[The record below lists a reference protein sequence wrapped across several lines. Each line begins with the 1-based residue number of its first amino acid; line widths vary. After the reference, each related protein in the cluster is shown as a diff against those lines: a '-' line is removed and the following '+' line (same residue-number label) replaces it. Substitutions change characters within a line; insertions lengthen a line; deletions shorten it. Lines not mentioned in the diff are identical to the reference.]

1 MVLENCVQRNKRKA
15 WTAITKR
22 HWCIGIIRQTCL
34 TPFRRTNGGDCLIAD
49 NSLYLPRR
57 TCYDARNTECCMP
70 DCFST
75 NPTLSPRQTAVIEA
89 VRKE

>member
-1 MVLENCVQRNKRKA
+1 MNREKQGQQDHEASVYRK
-15 WTAITKR
+15 
-22 HWCIGIIRQTCL
+22 G
-34 TPFRRTNGGDCLIAD
+34 RTNACHLPGTSDVLLGDCLIAD

-57 TCYDARNTECCMP
+57 TFYDARNTECCMP

-75 NPTLSPRQTAVIEA
+75 NPPLSPRQTVVIEA